1 MAGICTV
8 IFDMDGVIIDSEPVH
23 RKIEKEIFTELG
35 LNISDDQHKTY
46 TGTSS
51 VEMWTEIIKANQL
64 EISPAEITHTNHER
78 YIRYLKT
85 LKMLPVIDGV
95 KELIKSLFQSG
106 KKLVLASSSSREQ
119 IEFILRRLNIRTYFL
134 HIVSG
139 AELPKSKPH
148 PMIFLKAA
156 ALAHAEPKQCLVIED
171 SNHGVTAAK
180 AAGMKC
186 IGFMNPN
193 SGNQDLTQ
201 ADFRITDFRD
211 LNIDNVIDD
220 CWS

>member
-1 MAGICTV
+1 MAVICTI

-23 RKIEKEIFTELG
+23 RKVEKEIFTELG
-35 LNISDDQHKTY
+35 LSITDEQLKNY

-51 VEMWTEIIKANQL
+51 HEMWTEIINSNQL
-64 EISPAEITHTNHER
+64 ELSPAEITRINHER
-78 YIRYLKT
+78 YIRHLKT
-85 LKMLPVIDGV
+85 LTKLPAVNGV
-95 KELIKSLFQSG
+95 KELITSLFHSG

-119 IEFILRRLNIRTYFL
+119 IEFILRELKIRNCFL

-156 ALAHAEPKQCLVIED
+156 ALVNAEPKECLVIED

-180 AAGMKC
+180 AAGMRC
-186 IGFMNPN
+186 IGFINPN

-201 ADFRITDFRD
+201 ADITITDFSK
-211 LNIDNVIDD
+211 LNIDEVMYTY
-220 CWS
+220 SG